1 MKVDYTK
8 LDFKLQLIPA
18 KSHVL
23 AWKSSIVYLNFI
35 ETRVYHARL
44 PGKLHHLP
52 HLSWLCEHGNFFFFK
67 WNSSLPNSS
76 SNKFYTNLRLRYKFF
91 DILIHTFHL
100 TTQLLLLPA
109 LSHAQT
115 LIILQINHSTNH

>member
-23 AWKSSIVYLNFI
+23 AWKSSIVYLNFT

-52 HLSWLCEHGNFFFFK
+52 HLSQLCEHDKFFFK
-67 WNSSLPNSS
+67 MELE
-76 SNKFYTNLRLRYKFF
+76 
-91 DILIHTFHL
+91 
-100 TTQLLLLPA
+100 
-109 LSHAQT
+109 
-115 LIILQINHSTNH
+115 STKLEFQ